1 MADDGFLARE
11 DPDAM
16 AQELRNLVG
25 YRPPAGAFVG
35 EVRGAGL
42 PADAVAEGR
51 GRHVKTLAG
60 ATHSL
65 DEALVG

>member
-1 MADDGFLARE
+1 
-11 DPDAM
+11 M
-16 AQELRNLVG
+16 AQDLRNLVG
-25 YRPPAGAFVG
+25 YRPLAGAFVG

-42 PADAVAEGR
+42 SADAVAVAEGR
-51 GRHVKTLAG
+51 GRRVKTLAG